1 VKRMKRR
8 GGSAKSGKERRTRP
22 KARKALTGR
31 ASVADL
37 QKQLIQRTRER
48 DEALEQQTATSEVL
62 KVISSSPGELKPVF
76 DAILENAVRICG
88 ARFGSLV
95 LLEGNAYRRVAL
107 HNAPAEFVE
116 AQARDPVRPLTASP
130 TLSRLLRPN
139 RSFRSRTWLEA
150 IARLGGA
157 RTVLCTPMLK
167 DDRAVGVISLYG
179 QEVRPF
185 TDKQIELLKN
195 FAAQAVIAIENAR
208 LLSELRESLQQ
219 QIATADVL
227 KIISSSPG
235 DLEPVFEAM
244 LANATRICGAKFG
257 ILFRTEGDAY
267 RTVALYGAPPAFA
280 EARQREPVVR
290 AGPGIG
296 LHQATITR
304 QPVQVADIQAEP
316 AYTSD
321 PERFAILKLA
331 GARTVL
337 SVPMLKDD
345 RAVGVISLY
354 GQEVRP
360 FTDKQIEL
368 LKNFA
373 AQAVIA
379 IENARLLS
387 ELRES
392 LQQQTATADV
402 LKVISRSTFDLKSVL
417 NTLVESAARLCEA
430 DTGNIARP
438 KEKDAYQ
445 IEASYGQSAAL
456 TDELTRKMLKV
467 GKGSLKSN
475 GAESCDSAY
484 PRCAK

>member
-1 VKRMKRR
+1 LRGVNRMKRR
-8 GGSAKSGKERRTRP
+8 GGSGKPAKGRRTRP
-22 KARKALTGR
+22 KAHKALTGR
-31 ASVADL
+31 ASVAEL
-37 QKQLIQRTRER
+37 QKQLTQRTRER
-48 DEALEQQTATSEVL
+48 DEALEQQTATSKVL
-62 KVISSSPGELKPVF
+62 SVISSSPGELK
-76 DAILENAVRICG
+76 
-88 ARFGSLV
+88 
-95 LLEGNAYRRVAL
+95 
-107 HNAPAEFVE
+107 
-116 AQARDPVRPLTASP
+116 
-130 TLSRLLRPN
+130 
-139 RSFRSRTWLEA
+139 
-150 IARLGGA
+150 
-157 RTVLCTPMLK
+157 
-167 DDRAVGVISLYG
+167 
-179 QEVRPF
+179 
-185 TDKQIELLKN
+185 
-195 FAAQAVIAIENAR
+195 
-208 LLSELRESLQQ
+208 
-219 QIATADVL
+219 
-227 KIISSSPG
+227 
-235 DLEPVFEAM
+235 PVFEAM

-257 ILFRTEGDAY
+257 ILFRAEGDAY

-360 FTDKQIEL
+360 FADKQIEL

-438 KEKDAYQ
+438 KGKDAYQ

-467 GKGSLKSN
+467 GTGSLIGRTALNRATVHILDVQNDPDYELHTALKIGDYHTMLGVPLLREGN
-475 GAESCDSAY
+475 LVGVFGLARQTVRPFTE
-484 PRCAK
+484 KQIELV